1 MPNDRPHG
9 LHQPQANALKSIP
22 LGKARGSK
30 RRNAHQM
37 YDPLCSPSV
46 TAYSRWGLERRRAFD
61 GDAAAASGDA
71 RCRLPRAEEYC
82 RR

>member
-9 LHQPQANALKSIP
+9 
-22 LGKARGSK
+22 
-30 RRNAHQM
+30 QM

-46 TAYSRWGLERRRAFD
+46 TAYSRCGLERRRAFD